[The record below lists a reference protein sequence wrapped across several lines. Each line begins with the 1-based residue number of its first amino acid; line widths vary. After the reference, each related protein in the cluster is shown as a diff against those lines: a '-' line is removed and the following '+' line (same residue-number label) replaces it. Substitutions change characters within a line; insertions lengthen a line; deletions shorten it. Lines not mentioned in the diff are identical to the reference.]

1 MMMMPWP
8 MPDDGSGRHARRPA
22 PRVDRDKM
30 LADEV
35 VAQLVGDERTRLQ
48 NIAVEVQNGVAILTG
63 HVDTPELMFVAG
75 GLAWRTLGVTDVCNA
90 LEPSDGD
97 DLTSI

>member
-1 MMMMPWP
+1 MTPWP
-8 MPDDGSGRHARRPA
+8 IPDDGSGQPIRRHAPLA
-22 PRVDRDKM
+22 NRDKA
-30 LADEV
+30 LADKV
-35 VAQLVGDERTRLQ
+35 VARLIHDERTRMQ

-75 GLAWRTLGVTDVCNA
+75 GLAWRTPGVIDVCNA

-97 DLTSI
+97 DLASI

>member
-1 MMMMPWP
+1 MLTPWP
-8 MPDDGSGRHARRPA
+8 MPDDGSGQPIRRRARRA
-22 PRVDRDKM
+22 SSDEI

-35 VAQLVGDERTRLQ
+35 VARLAADERTRLQ

-63 HVDTPELMFVAG
+63 PVDTPELMFVAG
-75 GLAWRTLGVTDVCNA
+75 GLAWQTPGVRDVCNA

-97 DLTSI
+97 DLAGI

>member
-1 MMMMPWP
+1 VLTPWP
-8 MPDDGSGRHARRPA
+8 MPDDRSGQPARRPA
-22 PRVDRDKM
+22 PRADGDKM
-30 LADEV
+30 LADRV
-35 VAQLVGDERTRLQ
+35 VTRLVDDERTRLQ

-63 HVDTPELMFVAG
+63 PVDTPELMFVAG
-75 GLAWRTLGVTDVCNA
+75 GLAWHTPGIRDVCNA